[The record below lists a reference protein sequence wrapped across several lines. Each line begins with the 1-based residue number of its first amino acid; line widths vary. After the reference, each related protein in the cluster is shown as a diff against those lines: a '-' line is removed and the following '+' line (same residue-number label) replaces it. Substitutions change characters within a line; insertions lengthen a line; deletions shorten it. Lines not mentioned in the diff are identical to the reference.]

1 MAPVEDP
8 LARPGNDSRE
18 RLAVTRDALKQANGR
33 LQGSREWYEQVR
45 GRAAEDGQ

>member
-8 LARPGNDSRE
+8 LAGPGNDPRE

-45 GRAAEDGQ
+45 GRAAEDRQ